1 MKRVDIEKAH
11 EPYITLG
18 EIARSSVFR
27 GVGGVTTKTF
37 NEEG

>member
-1 MKRVDIEKAH
+1 MKRVDTEEAH

-18 EIARSSVFR
+18 EIARSLVFC
-27 GVGGVTTKTF
+27 GVGGVTTQTF

>member
-1 MKRVDIEKAH
+1 MKRVDTEGAH
-11 EPYITLG
+11 EPYITLW

-27 GVGGVTTKTF
+27 GVGGVTTQTF